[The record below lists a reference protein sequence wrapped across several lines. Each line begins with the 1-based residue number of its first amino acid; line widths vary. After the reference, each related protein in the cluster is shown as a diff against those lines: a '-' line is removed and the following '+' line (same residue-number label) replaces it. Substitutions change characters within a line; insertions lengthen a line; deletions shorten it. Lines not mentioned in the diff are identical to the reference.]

1 MQKLKKYLRL
11 NSNKEAVINA
21 INQFLI
27 WYKTNNNAK

>member
-1 MQKLKKYLRL
+1 MLKLKRYSKL
-11 NSNKEAVINA
+11 NSKKEAVINA